1 MNIALIFAGGTGQRM
16 NAGAVPKQFLKLHG
30 KPIIIYTIEQFE
42 NHTQIDE
49 IVVVCLEKWIP
60 YLKKLLE
67 NFCIRKVNVIVPGG
81 KTGQESIYNGIK
93 VIFEK
98 FPSDS
103 IVLVHDGVRPLIDE
117 ATITANIDSVKQYG
131 NAITVTPA
139 IETIAINS
147 EEGKIERFVDRSMC
161 LIAKAPQSF
170 WVRDLFRCHQKA
182 IEENKKSF
190 IDSASLMQYYG
201 YSLFTVLG
209 KSENIKI
216 TTPTDFY
223 IFRAIADA
231 KENEQIMGI

>member
-16 NAGAVPKQFLKLHG
+16 NAGAVPEQFLKLHG

-117 ATITANIDSVKQYG
+117 ATITANIDSVKKYG

-139 IETIAINS
+139 IETLS
-147 EEGKIERFVDRSMC
+147 
-161 LIAKAPQSF
+161 LI
-170 WVRDLFRCHQKA
+170 H
-182 IEENKKSF
+182 I
-190 IDSASLMQYYG
+190 
-201 YSLFTVLG
+201 
-209 KSENIKI
+209 
-216 TTPTDFY
+216 
-223 IFRAIADA
+223 
-231 KENEQIMGI
+231 

>member
-117 ATITANIDSVKQYG
+117 ATITANIDSVKKYG

-170 WVRDLFRCHQKA
+170 WVRDLFRCHQKS

>member
-117 ATITANIDSVKQYG
+117 ATITANIDSVKKYG

-182 IEENKKSF
+182 IGYQNWPQHQQKLQNRLYGFEYACL
-190 IDSASLMQYYG
+190 SAYAFSRG
-201 YSLFTVLG
+201 RDGCCSG
-209 KSENIKI
+209 GE
-216 TTPTDFY
+216 
-223 IFRAIADA
+223 
-231 KENEQIMGI
+231 